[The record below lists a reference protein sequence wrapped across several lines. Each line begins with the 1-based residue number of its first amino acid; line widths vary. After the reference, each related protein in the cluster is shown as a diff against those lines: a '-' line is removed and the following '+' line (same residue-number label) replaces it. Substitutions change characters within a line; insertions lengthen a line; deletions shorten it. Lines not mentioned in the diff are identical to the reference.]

1 MVGTIDIENDKLRFT
16 LTGVDKVLALKSEL
30 EGTPI
35 RSANFTV
42 KIKNVGGDL

>member
-1 MVGTIDIENDKLRFT
+1 MVGTIDIEKGKLRFT

-30 EGTPI
+30 KGTPI

-42 KIKNVGGDL
+42 KIKKVRRDL